1 MKKQTLEKL
10 TRAELYER
18 AQRAGVAGRSE
29 MGKEQ
34 LIAALSD
41 PTSSASSGPKAKG
54 RANGSGAKARS
65 RRRHSL
71 KTKPSP
77 TGSRS
82 IWSGAITFG
91 LITIPVGL
99 YTATEDRDI
108 SFHLLSGQGKSTIEY
123 KRVSAKTGREVDWDD
138 IVKGFEYEKGKY
150 VTFTPEELKRVA
162 PESARAIDVVQ
173 FVEASEIDP
182 IYFERPYYVAPTKVA
197 TKAYTLFTRALAE
210 ADRVALGKV
219 AIREKERLC
228 ALRVRDD
235 VLVLETMYWP
245 DEIRVPKF
253 EQLKEK
259 PRISS
264 DELKMARL
272 LIDQLTDDFDPAR
285 FEDSYRMRLEEAIE
299 AKINGNEVTVAEV
312 EEPSAKVTDL
322 LEALKAS
329 VDQTR
334 AKRSA

>member
-1 MKKQTLEKL
+1 MSKQSLERL
-10 TRAELYER
+10 TKAELYQR
-18 AQRAGVAGRSE
+18 AQKAGVAGRSE

-41 PTSSASSGPKAKG
+41 GKGSS
-54 RANGSGAKARS
+54 NGSRGKSRSNGAGSPDRS
-65 RRRHSL
+65 RRRRSP

-77 TGSRS
+77 TSSRS

-99 YTATEDRDI
+99 YTAIEERDI
-108 SFHLLSGQGKSTIEY
+108 SFHLLAGKDKSRIEY
-123 KRVSAKTGREVDWDD
+123 KRVSAKTGREVDWDN

-150 VTFTPEELKRVA
+150 VVFTPEDLEKIT
-162 PESARAIDVVQ
+162 PQSARAIDVVQ
-173 FVEASEIDP
+173 FVGASEIDP
-182 IYFERPYYVAPTKVA
+182 VYFERPYYVAPTKVA
-197 TKAYTLFTRALAE
+197 TKAYTLFTRALEE
-210 ADRVALGKV
+210 ADRVALAKV

-228 ALRVRDD
+228 TLRVREG

-245 DEIRVPKF
+245 DEIRVPNF
-253 EQLKEK
+253 EQLKSK
-259 PRISS
+259 PRVSS

-272 LIDQLTDDFDPAR
+272 LIDQLTDEFDPTK
-285 FEDSYRMRLEEAIE
+285 FEDDYRSRLQDAID
-299 AKINGNEVTVAEV
+299 AKINGNEVTVSEA
-312 EEPSAKVTDL
+312 EEPSVKVTDL

>member
-1 MKKQTLEKL
+1 MSKQSLAKL
-10 TRAELYER
+10 TKAELYQR
-18 AQRAGVAGRSE
+18 AQKAGVAGRSE
-29 MGKEQ
+29 MGKEE
-34 LIAALSD
+34 LLAALSNGGAGA
-41 PTSSASSGPKAKG
+41 ASNASRPKG
-54 RANGSGAKARS
+54 RSSTTSKRVA
-65 RRRHSL
+65 RRRTP
-71 KTKPSP
+71 KIKPSP
-77 TGSRS
+77 TSSRS
-82 IWSGAITFG
+82 IWTGAITFG

-99 YTATEDRDI
+99 YTAIEDRDI
-108 SFHLLSGQGKSTIEY
+108 SFHLLSGKDRSRIEY

-150 VTFTPEELKRVA
+150 VSFTSEELDRIA

-182 IYFERPYYVAPTKVA
+182 IYFEKPYYVAPTKVA
-197 TKAYTLFTRALAE
+197 TKAYTLFSRALAE
-210 ADRVALGKV
+210 ADRVALAKV

-228 ALRVRDD
+228 ALRVQDD

-253 EQLKEK
+253 EQIKTK
-259 PRISS
+259 PRLSN

-272 LIDQLTDDFDPAR
+272 LINQLTDEFDPTR
-285 FEDSYRMRLEEAIE
+285 FEDSYRVRLEEAIE

-312 EEPSAKVTDL
+312 EEPAAKVTDL